1 MEDMDFGQP
10 SIDEMTK
17 TSSDETTETSIDASH
32 QTSIDD
38 TPPEAGK
45 FSLTNHVNEEVV
57 LGEPKGQL
65 SNAINQII
73 NEQGTAIP
81 VQINSISK
89 RDEETKLPLQDYL
102 NPGRTY
108 SNSSAIKLPKDDT
121 KRFRLSLEHL
131 ILVRQNPFC
140 GTISEHPH
148 DQLGRSPNW
157 TWSSSANG
165 RAESVFDP
173 TRPFAELNSTDDL
186 ARSVRRIDH

>member
-1 MEDMDFGQP
+1 
-10 SIDEMTK
+10 MTK
-17 TSSDETTETSIDASH
+17 TSSDETTETSIDASL

-65 SNAINQII
+65 RNAINQII

-81 VQINSISK
+81 VKINSISK

-102 NPGRTY
+102 NP
-108 SNSSAIKLPKDDT
+108 
-121 KRFRLSLEHL
+121 
-131 ILVRQNPFC
+131 
-140 GTISEHPH
+140 EHPH